1 MLWTRKTHSVDK
13 CHVLACLI
21 EQDMRGSLG
30 WLAYNFSASLECF
43 SNGVPNFTRF
53 VPSTTHLANA
63 LCFFESVNSNVS
75 DVSHPENGAVGCPVP
90 AEACGQVCRVSP
102 SYSSASASVRLRGM
116 LGCASANSHP

>member
-1 MLWTRKTHSVDK
+1 MLWTRKTRSVDK

-30 WLAYNFSASLECF
+30 WLAYNFAAPECF

-63 LCFFESVNSNVS
+63 LCFLKVS
-75 DVSHPENGAVGCPVP
+75 TATFLMFPILKMGAVGCPVP

-102 SYSSASASVRLRGM
+102 SYISASASVRLRGM